1 MSLDKQSEV
10 MRLDITDVTCP
21 LPEQVKL
28 RWGPYKQRQMS
39 KPEGSLEQIQA
50 RMAAA
55 DKNRQEVLRWVMT
68 RAQTHSVA
76 ARSSGN
82 HTTQEKAKKLE
93 AKLAAAEANR
103 QASIDSKR
111 SRASFMLER
120 TTKAADRLAK
130 KQSDVAQKIES
141 SLRAADAHR
150 QARLA
155 AKSAAAQGASGSPDT
170 FLQRRAFMRV
180 WLRRQASSRKL
191 QRMWRAFADRHQTTR
206 QLAVSFI
213 KTGVPNVNLP
223 PSPSATAAASAV
235 TEFNLDERPRTP
247 ANTAAN
253 TPTATPTG
261 SPIKAGKRPAIAWV
275 GVNTHVTEGADLD
288 PSQQSQDA
296 FESFAK
302 AIQSPATLRSAK
314 ALLTR
319 LEAKVL
325 VRSGITDIHPLMK
338 RLFPKTAKAGA
349 PLERYPA
356 RVFLCAYMVLSH
368 PKVVFNTQGELEDM
382 LAAAGDTMLTAFEL
396 LLEQL
401 AEPMQVTDR
410 CDSGNSVSSGS
421 GPQGLGHLLD
431 AFDKA
436 WAAYLQRFVAWKF
449 ADAAALESELI
460 KVAIEMEASVLSKTG
475 GDTSPDTERSEDLQ
489 AVIEQVRHDHTLLK
503 ERVARLGGPKAAA
516 RLEAGLAA
524 ARAAALAQGSTTNTP
539 SASPNSSPAK
549 SPASS
554 GSLPA
559 SPEAIPRSPM
569 AGSPAAGEVDE
580 NEGMAW
586 ELLYNLKWQLPT
598 EELEAGWKD
607 ATGETS
613 VMKESQAS
621 PEDNVAPAD
630 VAAHVQRRVK
640 RIAEQ
645 AFWDSV
651 QATLAE
657 SGSGMSQQQV
667 TGQLAGLLAHMGQEL
682 MAVLPEQAK
691 AAREQLAAELDEG
704 RLQEALTAH
713 QGAGVNGIDTTHLL
727 SVLEH
732 TAKLLK
738 DMGSP
743 AREASAVAAHSA
755 IRAELGDALQAG
767 DSPALA
773 AAVVKAVRVLMAQLK
788 MLRMDAANFR
798 LKMLAQTLKD
808 GAGISYAQ
816 GKFETA
822 FGVKAE
828 TSLEELS
835 TSLTHTRAWLALVS
849 GQVPQLAQHLQPLT
863 DFAADQN
870 RIQAAANAATT
881 SAVPTNLRS
890 GLRASPS
897 ATVSTLDSE
906 AQSSAAQLVHPVK
919 AESWRGIVR
928 LGLVH
933 LISGEI
939 PVEKAALAETLRL
952 DAQRLHLAQNDFQQL
967 VVLAAC
973 MLLLQQSLASQQQV
987 GSSMPDVVDVKRRL
1001 IGILADP
1008 SMRLPDL
1015 AAELT
1020 RLAGC
1025 DSDAQSQSA
1034 MEAALNRMLMRASG
1048 AFKALSSGIGNAIQL
1063 QLLASPASSQSDAG
1077 LQQGVNSALARCGAG
1092 ALKFEVSQLAE
1103 TLSQTAALSEAVHI
1117 SVYQRLLS
1125 DLL

>member
-1 MSLDKQSEV
+1 MSH
-10 MRLDITDVTCP
+10 
-21 LPEQVKL
+21 VKL
-28 RWGPYKQRQMS
+28 RWGPYKQRQLV
-39 KPEGSLEQIQA
+39 KPESNLEQIQA

-55 DKNRQEVLRWVMT
+55 DQKRQEVLRWVMT

-76 ARSSGN
+76 ARSSGL

-111 SRASFMLER
+111 SKASFMLEH
-120 TTKAADRLAK
+120 TTKVADRLAK

-141 SLRAADAHR
+141 SQRAADAHR

-155 AKSAAAQGASGSPDT
+155 AKSAAAQ
-170 FLQRRAFMRV
+170 
-180 WLRRQASSRKL
+180 
-191 QRMWRAFADRHQTTR
+191 
-206 QLAVSFI
+206 
-213 KTGVPNVNLP
+213 
-223 PSPSATAAASAV
+223 
-235 TEFNLDERPRTP
+235 DERPRTP

-261 SPIKAGKRPAIAWV
+261 SPTKAGKKPAIAWL
-275 GVNTHVTEGADLD
+275 GVNTHITEGADLD
-288 PSQQSQDA
+288 PSQQTQDA

-325 VRSGITDIHPLMK
+325 VRSDITDIHPLMK

-382 LAAAGDTMLTAFEL
+382 LAAAGSTMLTAFEA

-421 GPQGLGHLLD
+421 SPKGLGHLLD

-516 RLEAGLAA
+516 R
-524 ARAAALAQGSTTNTP
+524 
-539 SASPNSSPAK
+539 
-549 SPASS
+549 
-554 GSLPA
+554 
-559 SPEAIPRSPM
+559 SPM
-569 AGSPAAGEVDE
+569 AGPPAAGEVEE

-621 PEDNVAPAD
+621 PEDNMAPAD

-657 SGSGMSQQQV
+657 SGAGVSQQQ
-667 TGQLAGLLAHMGQEL
+667 AR
-682 MAVLPEQAK
+682 

-713 QGAGVNGIDTTHLL
+713 QGSGVNGIDTTHLL

-743 AREASAVAAHSA
+743 AREASAVAAHAA

-798 LKMLAQTLKD
+798 LKMLAQTLQD
-808 GAGISYAQ
+808 GVGIRYAQ

-822 FGVKAE
+822 FGLKPE

-870 RIQAAANAATT
+870 RMQAAANSATT

-897 ATVSTLDSE
+897 ATVSTSDSE
-906 AQSSAAQLVHPVK
+906 AQSSAAQLVHPVR
-919 AESWRGIVR
+919 AESWRGVVR

-939 PVEKAALAETLRL
+939 PVEKTALAETLRL
-952 DAQRLHLAQNDFQQL
+952 DAQRLHFAQNDFQQL

-973 MLLLQQSLASQQQV
+973 MLLLQQSLAAQQQE
-987 GSSMPDVVDVKRRL
+987 MYACTTHL
-1001 IGILADP
+1001 YAD
-1008 SMRLPDL
+1008 R
-1015 AAELT
+1015 
-1020 RLAGC
+1020 
-1025 DSDAQSQSA
+1025 
-1034 MEAALNRMLMRASG
+1034 
-1048 AFKALSSGIGNAIQL
+1048 
-1063 QLLASPASSQSDAG
+1063 
-1077 LQQGVNSALARCGAG
+1077 
-1092 ALKFEVSQLAE
+1092 FE
-1103 TLSQTAALSEAVHI
+1103 
-1117 SVYQRLLS
+1117 
-1125 DLL
+1125 

>member
-155 AKSAAAQGASGSPDT
+155 AKSAAAQ
-170 FLQRRAFMRV
+170 
-180 WLRRQASSRKL
+180 
-191 QRMWRAFADRHQTTR
+191 
-206 QLAVSFI
+206 
-213 KTGVPNVNLP
+213 
-223 PSPSATAAASAV
+223 
-235 TEFNLDERPRTP
+235 DERPRTP

-524 ARAAALAQGSTTNTP
+524 ARAAALAQGSTTNSP

-657 SGSGMSQQQV
+657 SGSGMSQQ
-667 TGQLAGLLAHMGQEL
+667 
-682 MAVLPEQAK
+682 QAK

-973 MLLLQQSLASQQQV
+973 MLLLQQSLASQQQEMYACTTHV
-987 GSSMPDVVDVKRRL
+987 Y
-1001 IGILADP
+1001 AD
-1008 SMRLPDL
+1008 R
-1015 AAELT
+1015 
-1020 RLAGC
+1020 
-1025 DSDAQSQSA
+1025 
-1034 MEAALNRMLMRASG
+1034 
-1048 AFKALSSGIGNAIQL
+1048 F
-1063 QLLASPASSQSDAG
+1063 
-1077 LQQGVNSALARCGAG
+1077 
-1092 ALKFEVSQLAE
+1092 
-1103 TLSQTAALSEAVHI
+1103 
-1117 SVYQRLLS
+1117 
-1125 DLL
+1125 

>member
-1 MSLDKQSEV
+1 MKWLKPYLAFCRPSWQQQKPTDRRLLTASDPGQPSCWSAPQRYPRQPFCTISIVQLVCLFAYSQYLSL
-10 MRLDITDVTCP
+10 THP
-21 LPEQVKL
+21 LLLCVQ
-28 RWGPYKQRQMS
+28 
-39 KPEGSLEQIQA
+39 
-50 RMAAA
+50 
-55 DKNRQEVLRWVMT
+55 
-68 RAQTHSVA
+68 
-76 ARSSGN
+76 
-82 HTTQEKAKKLE
+82 
-93 AKLAAAEANR
+93 
-103 QASIDSKR
+103 
-111 SRASFMLER
+111 
-120 TTKAADRLAK
+120 AADRLAK

-141 SLRAADAHR
+141 SQRAADAHR

-155 AKSAAAQGASGSPDT
+155 ARSAAAQGASGSPDT

-213 KTGVPNVNLP
+213 KTGVPNVDLP
-223 PSPSATAAASAV
+223 PSPSAAAAASTL
-235 TEFNLDERPRTP
+235 TEFNSDERPRTP

-261 SPIKAGKRPAIAWV
+261 SPTKAGKRPAIAWV
-275 GVNTHVTEGADLD
+275 GVSTHVTDGADLD
-288 PSQQSQDA
+288 PSQQTQDA

-302 AIQSPATLRSAK
+302 AIQSPATLRSAQ

-382 LAAAGDTMLTAFEL
+382 LAAAGNTMLTTFES
-396 LLEQL
+396 LLEHL

-410 CDSGNSVSSGS
+410 CDSGNSGSSGF
-421 GPQGLGHLLD
+421 GPQGPGHLLG

-436 WAAYLQRFVAWKF
+436 WAVYLQRFVAWKF
-449 ADAAALESELI
+449 ANAAALEGELI

-524 ARAAALAQGSTTNTP
+524 ARAAAVAQASASNSP

-559 SPEAIPRSPM
+559 SPEAVPRSPM
-569 AGSPAAGEVDE
+569 AGAPAEGDVDE

-586 ELLYNLKWQLPT
+586 KLLYNLKWQLPT

-621 PEDNVAPAD
+621 PEDNMAPAD

-657 SGSGMSQQQV
+657 SGSGVSQQQV

-682 MAVLPEQAK
+682 MAVLPEQAR

-704 RLQEALTAH
+704 RLQKALTAH
-713 QGAGVNGIDTTHLL
+713 QGSGVNGIDTTHLL

-743 AREASAVAAHSA
+743 AREASAVAAHA
-755 IRAELGDALQAG
+755 VIRAELGNALQAG

-808 GAGISYAQ
+808 GAGIRYAQ
-816 GKFETA
+816 TKFETA
-822 FGVKAE
+822 FAVKPE
-828 TSLEELS
+828 TSLEALS
-835 TSLTHTRAWLALVS
+835 TSLTNTRAWLALVS

-870 RIQAAANAATT
+870 RVQAAANHATT

-897 ATVSTLDSE
+897 ATVSTSDSE
-906 AQSSAAQLVHPVK
+906 VQSSAAQLVHPVK

-939 PVEKAALAETLRL
+939 PVEKTALAETLRL

-973 MLLLQQSLASQQQV
+973 MLLLQQSLAAQQQV
-987 GSSMPDVVDVKRRL
+987 ARSMPDVVDVKRRL
-1001 IGILADP
+1001 MGILADP

-1020 RLAGC
+1020 RLAGS

-1034 MEAALNRMLMRASG
+1034 MEAALNRMLMRSSG

-1063 QLLASPASSQSDAG
+1063 HLLASPASSQSDTG
-1077 LQQGVNSALARCGAG
+1077 LQQGVISALARCGAG
-1092 ALKFEVSQLAE
+1092 GLKSEVSQLAKR
-1103 TLSQTAALSEAVHI
+1103 LCQTAALSEAVHS
-1117 SVYQRLLS
+1117 SVYQKLLS